1 MVIDVAVIASA
12 AHLDD
17 LAASGSIDMA
27 LTHLALRYPGY
38 AMHHA
43 ARAAA
48 GVTVMLD
55 NSAYEMQDTLGS
67 GLDAGPV
74 LTAARLTD
82 AAEVVCTDVPY
93 DCPATLAATRRFL
106 AWAAETA
113 DGLRFMA
120 VPQGSTQ
127 AEWLACYD
135 ALTAMPG
142 VHSIGISKL
151 SVPRCWND
159 TIAAARL
166 ACVAQLHQ
174 HGTPPKPLH
183 LLGGDGCLPAE
194 LRAHRERGHA
204 GVRSSDSSAA
214 FWYARL
220 GIPLNP
226 SSTVMAQ
233 PAPPRP
239 DLETTRLTPAQLAA
253 ARAGITM
260 IRVAAGLPAGPPEG
274 ATHDARR
281 HA

>member
-17 LAASGSIDMA
+17 LATCGSIDMA
-27 LTHLALRYPGY
+27 LAHLALRNPGY
-38 AMHHA
+38 AAHHA

-48 GVTVMLD
+48 GGTVILD
-55 NSAYEMQDTLGS
+55 NSAYELAGTLGS

-74 LTAARLTD
+74 LTAARLTG
-82 AAEVVCTDVPY
+82 AAEVVATDVPC
-93 DCPATLAATRRFL
+93 DGPATITATRRFL
-106 AWAAETA
+106 AGATGTSG
-113 DGLRFMA
+113 GLRFMA

-135 ALTAMPG
+135 ALTALPG

-159 TIAAARL
+159 SLAAARL
-166 ACVAQLHQ
+166 ACVADLHR
-174 HGTPPKPLH
+174 HGPPPKPLH

-194 LRAHRERGHA
+194 LRAHRDRGHP
-204 GVRSSDSSAA
+204 GVRSSDSSVA

-220 GIPLNP
+220 GIPLSP
-226 SSTVMAQ
+226 AATVMTR

-239 DLETTRLTPAQLAA
+239 DLETTRLTPVQLAA
-253 ARAGITM
+253 ARAGIAM
-260 IRVAAGLPAGPPEG
+260 IRDAAGLPANRTG
-274 ATHDARR
+274 R
-281 HA
+281 HRA

>member
-1 MVIDVAVIASA
+1 MVIDVAVIASLP
-12 AHLDD
+12 HLHD
-17 LAASGSIDMA
+17 LAACGSIDMA

-38 AMHHA
+38 AAHHA
-43 ARAAA
+43 ARAAT
-48 GVTVMLD
+48 GGTVLLD
-55 NSAYEMQDTLGS
+55 NSAYELADTLGS

-74 LTAARLTD
+74 LTAAALTG

-93 DCPATLAATRRFL
+93 YGPATITATRRFL
-106 AWAAETA
+106 VRAAEAA

-120 VPQGSTQ
+120 VPQGSTRT
-127 AEWLACYD
+127 EWLACYD

-142 VHSIGISKL
+142 LHSIGISKL
-151 SVPRCWND
+151 SVPRCWD
-159 TIAAARL
+159 AGIAAARL
-166 ACVAQLHQ
+166 ACVAELHQ

-204 GVRSSDSSAA
+204 GVRSGDSSAP

-226 SSTVMAQ
+226 AATVMTQ

-239 DLETTRLTPAQLAA
+239 DLETTRLTPAQLAT
-253 ARAGITM
+253 ARASITM
-260 IRVAAGLPAGPPEG
+260 IRDAAGLSADPGG
-274 ATHDARR
+274 RR

>member
-27 LTHLALRYPGY
+27 LTHLALRCPGY

-48 GVTVMLD
+48 GVTVILD
-55 NSAYEMQDTLGS
+55 NSAYELEDTLGS
-67 GLDAGPV
+67 GLDAEPV
-74 LTAARLTD
+74 LEAARLTG
-82 AAEVVCTDVPY
+82 AAEVACTDVPY
-93 DCPATLAATRRFL
+93 NGPATLAATRRFL
-106 AWAAETA
+106 ARAASTT

-120 VPQGSTQ
+120 VPQGSTR

-135 ALTAMPG
+135 VLAAMPG

-159 TIAAARL
+159 TLAAARL
-166 ACVAQLHQ
+166 ACVAQLHR
-174 HGTPPKPLH
+174 HGTPPRPLH

-194 LRAHRERGHA
+194 LQAHRDRGHS

-220 GIPLNP
+220 GIPLDP
-226 SSTVMAQ
+226 SGTVMARL
-233 PAPPRP
+233 APPKP
-239 DLETTRLTPAQLAA
+239 DLETTRLTPAQLAV

-260 IRVAAGLPAGPPEG
+260 IRRAAGLPA
-274 ATHDARR
+274 RR
-281 HA
+281 AGRRRA

>member
-1 MVIDVAVIASA
+1 MVIDIAVIASL
-12 AHLDD
+12 AHLHDV
-17 LAASGSIDMA
+17 AAYGSIDMA

-38 AMHHA
+38 AAYHA
-43 ARAAA
+43 TRAAA
-48 GVTVMLD
+48 GGTVILD
-55 NSAYEMQDTLGS
+55 NSAYELEETLGC

-74 LTAARLTD
+74 LTAAELTG

-93 DCPATLAATRRFL
+93 DGPATITATRRFL
-106 AWAAETA
+106 TRAADVT
-113 DGLRFMA
+113 GSLRFMA
-120 VPQGSTQ
+120 IPQGSTR

-142 VHSIGISKL
+142 VYSIGISKL
-151 SVPRCWND
+151 SVPRCWSAG
-159 TIAAARL
+159 IATARL
-166 ACVAQLHQ
+166 ACVAELHCR
-174 HGTPPKPLH
+174 GTPPRPLH

-194 LRAHRERGHA
+194 LRAHRDRGHA

-226 SSTVMAQ
+226 ASTAMAR
-233 PAPPRP
+233 PAPPKP

-260 IRVAAGLPAGPPEG
+260 IRDAAGLSAARAG
-274 ATHDARR
+274 R
-281 HA
+281 HHA